1 VAEGRGEVLT
11 RRAGFLIA
19 TLAMAGYACA
29 APKPKPTPARPKV
42 KPPSELT
49 GPATSRVLAIR
60 GVTLF
65 DGTGAAPLSN
75 ACVVAVDGRITAVG
89 PLGKVAIPSGARVLS
104 APHGTTLL
112 PGFIDMHVHSSVHPG
127 LMPYFLANGV
137 TSVRDLGCAESRL
150 EELKQYRA
158 DAPTG
163 KQLGPR
169 LFLAGPPL
177 DGLPRAANWFPG
189 PAAQNAAEAET
200 AVKALAES
208 GVDVVKLYR
217 RLGAPAA
224 RAAIEEAHRRGLPVT
239 WDYQWNYRYLANAI
253 QSGVDG
259 LEHVF
264 YSERASATE
273 CEQLAELI
281 GGTGVWLDPT
291 LVAFRPP
298 DETVSRDP
306 DFAQLP
312 PTLTRFWN
320 SLFWPMETDS
330 EFAAMKGFVRRVHR
344 HGGKLLAGTDSPVKY
359 AAPGYALHHEL
370 LLLSECGLTPKEV
383 LMAATLRAAEAL
395 RKETELGTVQPGK
408 LADLVLVSGD
418 PLRDL
423 RVTRKV
429 RWVVL
434 NGRLHRPSDLIAQA
448 KRTAPGVEIK
458 LPPHLHGN

>member
-1 VAEGRGEVLT
+1 V
-11 RRAGFLIA
+11 
-19 TLAMAGYACA
+19 
-29 APKPKPTPARPKV
+29 
-42 KPPSELT
+42 
-49 GPATSRVLAIR
+49 IR
-60 GVTLF
+60 GVTLL
-65 DGTGAAPLSN
+65 DGTDAPPLPN
-75 ACVVAVDGRITAVG
+75 ACVVAVAGRITAVG
-89 PLGKVAIPSGARVLS
+89 PLGKVPIPAGARILS

-112 PGFIDMHVHSSVHPG
+112 PGFIDMHVHSTVHPG

-137 TSVRDLGCAESRL
+137 TSVRDLGCADVRL
-150 EELKQYRA
+150 DDLKRYR
-158 DAPTG
+158 DEAPSG

-169 LFLAGPPL
+169 LFLSGPPL

-189 PAAQNAAEAET
+189 PAAQNAAEAEA
-200 AVKALAES
+200 AVKTLADS

-224 RAAIEEAHRRGLPVT
+224 RAAIEEAHRRNLPVT

-264 YSERASATE
+264 YSERASSTE

-281 GGTGVWLDPT
+281 GASGVWFDPT

-298 DETVSRDP
+298 DDAVSKDP
-306 DFAQLP
+306 DFARLP
-312 PTLTRFWN
+312 PSLTRFWN
-320 SLFWPMETDS
+320 GLFWPMETDN

-344 HGGKLLAGTDSPVKY
+344 HGGRLLAGTDSPVKY

-383 LMAATLRAAEAL
+383 LLTATRRAAEAL
-395 RKETELGTVQPGK
+395 RKQADLGTIERGK
-408 LADLVLVSGD
+408 LADFVLVTGD

-434 NGRLHRPSDLIAQA
+434 NGRVHRPADLVAQA
-448 KRTAPGVEIK
+448 NQAPPVEIK
-458 LPPHLHGN
+458 LPPHLHGD